1 MISIIV
7 VLAFTCSVIFSFL
20 YQFSSIEKVNLQYF
34 KRRSQCDYCHTSL
47 KWFDTL
53 PLLSFIFLKGHSR
66 CCSNPLKRSY
76 IIGEI
81 LSFLIVPYLIFT
93 DIHINYS
100 LFILTCLML
109 ITMSLTDIQTLTI
122 NSNLILI
129 FFIVGIYIS
138 SLHLISFI
146 FIFFLLHTFFLL
158 NSKSIGYGDILL
170 LSILSIFYTYEF
182 MLHLILL
189 TCAIGLM
196 FYIIM
201 FRFKIRKIPLIPF
214 ISISYILLI
223 NFSNNIM

>member
-1 MISIIV
+1 M
-7 VLAFTCSVIFSFL
+7 LFKSF
-20 YQFSSIEKVNLQYF
+20 K
-34 KRRSQCDYCHTSL
+34 T
-47 KWFDTL
+47 
-53 PLLSFIFLKGHSR
+53 P
-66 CCSNPLKRSY
+66 Y

-81 LSFLIVPYLIFT
+81 LSFLIVPYLIFI

-122 NSNLILI
+122 NSNLILVFLCRYLY
-129 FFIVGIYIS
+129 FFITFDFIYIY
-138 SLHLISFI
+138 
-146 FIFFLLHTFFLL
+146 FLSITYIFLL

-182 MLHLILL
+182 ILHLILL

-196 FYIIM
+196 FYIIL

>member
-1 MISIIV
+1 M
-7 VLAFTCSVIFSFL
+7 
-20 YQFSSIEKVNLQYF
+20 NLQYF

-47 KWFDTL
+47 KWFDTI
-53 PLLSFIFLKGHSR
+53 PLLSFIFLKGRSR
-66 CCSNPLKRSY
+66 SCSNPLKRSY

-81 LSFLIVPYLIFT
+81 LSFLIVPYLIFI

-122 NSNLILI
+122 NSNLILVFLCRYLY
-129 FFIVGIYIS
+129 FFITFDFIYIY
-138 SLHLISFI
+138 
-146 FIFFLLHTFFLL
+146 FLSITYIFLL
-158 NSKSIGYGDILL
+158 NSKSIGYGDILF

-182 MLHLILL
+182 ILHLILL

-196 FYIIM
+196 FYIIL

>member
-1 MISIIV
+1 M
-7 VLAFTCSVIFSFL
+7 
-20 YQFSSIEKVNLQYF
+20 NLQYF

-47 KWFDTL
+47 KWFDTI

-81 LSFLIVPYLIFT
+81 LSFLIVPYLIFI

-122 NSNLILI
+122 NSNLILVFLCRYLY
-129 FFIVGIYIS
+129 FFITFDFIYIY
-138 SLHLISFI
+138 
-146 FIFFLLHTFFLL
+146 FLSITYIFLL

-182 MLHLILL
+182 ILHLILL

-196 FYIIM
+196 FYIIL

>member
-1 MISIIV
+1 M
-7 VLAFTCSVIFSFL
+7 
-20 YQFSSIEKVNLQYF
+20 NLQYF

-47 KWFDTL
+47 KWFDTI
-53 PLLSFIFLKGHSR
+53 PLLSFIFLKGRSR

-81 LSFLIVPYLIFT
+81 LSFLIVPYLIFI

-122 NSNLILI
+122 NSNLILVFLCRYLY
-129 FFIVGIYIS
+129 FFITFDFIYIY
-138 SLHLISFI
+138 
-146 FIFFLLHTFFLL
+146 FLSITYIFLL
-158 NSKSIGYGDILL
+158 NSKNIGYGDILL

-182 MLHLILL
+182 ILHLILL

-196 FYIIM
+196 FYIIL

>member
-1 MISIIV
+1 M
-7 VLAFTCSVIFSFL
+7 
-20 YQFSSIEKVNLQYF
+20 NLQYF

-47 KWFDTL
+47 KWFDTI

-81 LSFLIVPYLIFT
+81 LSFLIVPYLIFI

-122 NSNLILI
+122 NSNLILVFLCRYLY
-129 FFIVGIYIS
+129 FFITFDFIYIY
-138 SLHLISFI
+138 
-146 FIFFLLHTFFLL
+146 FLSITYIFLL

-182 MLHLILL
+182 ILHLILL
-189 TCAIGLM
+189 TLQLVLC
-196 FYIIM
+196 
-201 FRFKIRKIPLIPF
+201 F
-214 ISISYILLI
+214 ISSCFVLRYVKSHLFLLFQSHI
-223 NFSNNIM
+223 FY

>member
-7 VLAFTCSVIFSFL
+7 LLAFTCSVIFSFISI
-20 YQFSSIEKVNLQYF
+20 SSIEKVNLQYF

-47 KWFDTL
+47 KWFDTI

-81 LSFLIVPYLIFT
+81 LSFLIVPYLIFI

-122 NSNLILI
+122 NSNLILVFLCRYLY
-129 FFIVGIYIS
+129 FFITFDFIYIY
-138 SLHLISFI
+138 
-146 FIFFLLHTFFLL
+146 FLSITYIFLL

-182 MLHLILL
+182 ILHLILL

-196 FYIIM
+196 FYIIL

-223 NFSNNIM
+223 NFPTILCN